1 MDDFIRLVG
10 PNRAVEIGGV
20 KLVGVT
26 AENGG
31 KLLLTAAFVVLL
43 LLLGRVLRRRPCT
56 TPCFSSRF
64 WGGWCSSTG
73 GRSPGG
79 SA

>member
-20 KLVGVT
+20 KLVRVT

-31 KLLLTAAFVVLL
+31 NSCSRPHTLKIADLGGPSGPRCNAAICSPRTTCSR
-43 LLLGRVLRRRPCT
+43 GCT
-56 TPCFSSRF
+56 
-64 WGGWCSSTG
+64 G
-73 GRSPGG
+73 
-79 SA
+79 

>member
-1 MDDFIRLVG
+1 MDQFIRLVG

-31 KLLLTAAFVVLL
+31 KLLLTVAFVLALL
-43 LLLGRVLRRRPCT
+43 LAGWVLRRLAALAL
-56 TPCFSSRF
+56 
-64 WGGWCSSTG
+64 GG
-73 GRSPGG
+73 GRTPGPRSG
-79 SA
+79 YGRGCGWWWR